1 VTVTVAEEEEEAR
14 HADMI
19 FWCEALELG
28 KCRDDEVAHWTS
40 VERSEH
46 KQNSTC
52 HVKSQL

>member
-1 VTVTVAEEEEEAR
+1 
-14 HADMI
+14 MI

-28 KCRDDEVAHWTS
+28 KCRCVEVAHFCAS